1 MNITHALSS
10 MNKLKPI
17 FVALLIATVFTA
29 ITVVAS
35 SAENKNT
42 VLINFQV
49 DGIETSGYWQ
59 AFTPFLDRIE
69 NKNIDIVKTSK
80 LREFYVEK
88 DYHHAKHYS
97 DVSQCSL
104 PTKIILVRHG
114 ETSWNALGIL
124 QGNANVPLNENGSA
138 QAKALADSTY
148 RKTVNA
154 VYSSPLSRAYDTAQA
169 IADVHQLPVKV
180 RGNLREIGVGIY
192 TGYIASQIPSEIRI
206 SWSTNPYFAMPS
218 GVSNTTNLL
227 DPSYVEGIYFKGE
240 SLDIASDRSWHSIS
254 NIAKQHCGENVVTVT
269 HGGIIQ
275 MALTQVKG
283 LNITEYKNIPVP
295 TASQTVLEFE
305 PNHSVVLLPNW

>member
-1 MNITHALSS
+1 MNRKHAFNS

-17 FVALLIATVFTA
+17 FVALFIATVFTG

-42 VLINFQV
+42 ILINFQV
-49 DGIETSGYWQ
+49 DRNETIGYWQ
-59 AFTPFLDRIE
+59 FFTQLLDRIE
-69 NKNIDIVKTSK
+69 NKNIDIVKT
-80 LREFYVEK
+80 VEK
-88 DYHHAKHYS
+88 DDHHAKHYS
-97 DVSQCSL
+97 DVSKCSM
-104 PTKIILVRHG
+104 PTKVVLVRHG

-138 QAKALADSTY
+138 QAQALADGTY
-148 RKTVNA
+148 SKTVNA

-169 IADVHQLPVKV
+169 IADLHQLPVKV

-192 TGYIASQIPSEIRI
+192 TGYKSSQIPAEIRI

-218 GVSNTTNLL
+218 GVPNTTNLL
-227 DPSYVEGIYFKGE
+227 DPSYVEGIYFEGE
-240 SLDIASDRSWHSIS
+240 SLNMAADRSWHSIT
-254 NIAKQHCGENVVTVT
+254 NLAKQHCGENVVTVT

-283 LNITEYKNIPVP
+283 LNITEYKNITVP

-305 PNHSVVLLPNW
+305 PNNSVVLLPNW